1 MSGYTKTML
10 EKLIFVLSSFIISV
24 ISGMGYA
31 GIVLLMAIESACIPL
46 PSEVIM
52 PFSGYLVFKHEFTLW
67 GVALAGAVGCV
78 VGSLIAYA
86 IGAYG
91 GRALVHRYGRY
102 VLISHQDL
110 ALADRW
116 FARHGGITVFI
127 GRLLPIIRTFIALP
141 AGISRMPLTPFI
153 VYTFVGSLIWCYG
166 LAWIGIKLGE
176 NWRTLGSYFHR
187 FDTLIAIVLVLAAAW
202 YVRRHWKHRLAYRH
216 E

>member
-1 MSGYTKTML
+1 ML
-10 EKLIFVLSSFIISV
+10 EKLITLLSGFVIAT
-24 ISGMGYA
+24 ISGLGY
-31 GIVLLMAIESACIPL
+31 GGVVLLMAIESACIPL

-52 PFSGYLVFKHEFTLW
+52 PFSGYLVFTGEFSLW

-78 VGSLIAYA
+78 LGSLVAYF

-91 GRALVHRYGRY
+91 GRTLVYKYGYY

-116 FARHGGITVFI
+116 FTRHGGITIFI

-141 AGISRMPLTPFI
+141 AGISRMPLARFVI
-153 VYTFVGSLIWCYG
+153 YTFAGSLIWCYG
-166 LAWIGIKLGE
+166 LAWIGLKLGE
-176 NWRTLGSYFHR
+176 NWRILGAYFHK
-187 FDTLIAIVLVLAAAW
+187 FDTAIAVALLIAAAW
-202 YVRRHWKHRLAYRH
+202 YIRRHWQHRRDYRK